1 MIKALLMVTSISLG
15 NVDTVL
21 PSMKDCMEARDAII
35 QQDAETKVL
44 CVPYTMEQSKSD
56 DMRDMFSVF
65 MEMIVQLKSYEEN
78 YGVWEKRID
87 NANLAL
93 SRCQDKDMKK
103 YWTRVVKTLL
113 RKSKQKLN

>member
-1 MIKALLMVTSISLG
+1 MIKALLMVTSINLG

-78 YGVWEKRID
+78 YGNMGEEDRQCEPCYAVSYTH
-87 NANLAL
+87 L
-93 SRCQDKDMKK
+93 
-103 YWTRVVKTLL
+103 TLPTIL
-113 RKSKQKLN
+113 LV

>member
-1 MIKALLMVTSISLG
+1 MCKREGKGEEEGGVSLG
-15 NVDTVL
+15 RRKRRTGFL
-21 PSMKDCMEARDAII
+21 LLLCL
-35 QQDAETKVL
+35 TKVMRKI
-44 CVPYTMEQSKSD
+44 ME
-56 DMRDMFSVF
+56 
-65 MEMIVQLKSYEEN
+65 
-78 YGVWEKRID
+78 VWEKRID